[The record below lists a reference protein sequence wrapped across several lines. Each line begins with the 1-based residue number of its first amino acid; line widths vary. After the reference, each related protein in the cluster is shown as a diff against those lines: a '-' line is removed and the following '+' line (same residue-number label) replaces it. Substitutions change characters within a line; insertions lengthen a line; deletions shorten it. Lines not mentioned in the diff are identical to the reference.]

1 MDIVKLTEQDN
12 SQRYL
17 ADMPTGEIQMRL
29 NIVTSVLLEAQRNG
43 DARWKNLIPQQ
54 RKLNGALVARKKRA
68 RVMRGE
74 PEITPTVVGMQP
86 VKLTAKSKGL

>member
-12 SQRYL
+12 SQRCM

-29 NIVTSVLLEAQRNG
+29 NLVTSVLLEAREAG
-43 DARWKNLIPQQ
+43 DKRYERLIPQQ
-54 RKLNGALVARKKRA
+54 RKLNDALVARKKRA

-74 PEITPTVVGMQP
+74 PEIAPTVISM
-86 VKLTAKSKGL
+86 KSVVLKSRAPGV